1 MESNPLVTI
10 NILSFNRKND
20 LFNTLTKVYEQDY
33 QNIEVIVVDNASVDG
48 TQSMVRSSFP
58 SVRLIE
64 LQKNIGITGWNEGF
78 KAAKGEYIL
87 FLDDDSFPINK
98 TISKGLFALS
108 ENINLGIVAFNVWN
122 TRYKFC
128 ETQNYDETDSLLF
141 CGCGVLIQRE
151 VFNRINGY
159 DKNYFIYQNELDFAI
174 RAYNAGYKLQYLKD
188 AIIYHNQSQVAR
200 MDNDQSPFLSR
211 FRYHHHF
218 LGYYIY
224 LIKNFNSIYFLRYS
238 FKWTI
243 NRLII
248 CFKYP
253 YFFTFLKVIL
263 KILIITPRLIKE
275 RKVLNYEVQKHYY
288 FGNMPLIDRSFFPN
302 FSKKIK

>member
-58 SVRLIE
+58 KVRLIE

-122 TRYKFC
+122 IRFNIC
-128 ETQNYDETDSLLF
+128 ETQNFSETNPLMF
-141 CGCGVLIQRE
+141 CGCGALIRKEVLNI
-151 VFNRINGY
+151 VGCY
-159 DKNYFIYQNELDFAI
+159 DKNYFIYLNELDFSI
-174 RAYNAGYKLQYLKD
+174 RAYNAGYKLRYLKD

-224 LIKNFNSIYFLRYS
+224 LINGL
-238 FKWTI
+238 
-243 NRLII
+243 
-248 CFKYP
+248 
-253 YFFTFLKVIL
+253 
-263 KILIITPRLIKE
+263 
-275 RKVLNYEVQKHYY
+275 
-288 FGNMPLIDRSFFPN
+288 
-302 FSKKIK
+302 